1 MIVPQSP
8 IVSPGVLEREL
19 VYLSPRLAGA
29 IDSGGRIACELRTNS
44 LSPRGTNGERAGE
57 RGGLRIAP
65 PPPGP
70 LLHSAW
76 RRGRRL
82 PGRHFRP
89 HRTVA
94 GDWLPGD
101 GPSTDNCP
109 FRICPR

>member
-1 MIVPQSP
+1 MIVLQSP

-19 VYLSPRLAGA
+19 VYLSPRVAGA
-29 IDSGGRIACELRTNS
+29 IESGGQ
-44 LSPRGTNGERAGE
+44 
-57 RGGLRIAP
+57 P
-65 PPPGP
+65 PLPGP

-94 GDWLPGD
+94 GDWLSGD
-101 GPSTDNCP
+101 GPSTDRCP

>member
-8 IVSPGVLEREL
+8 IVSTGVLEREL
-19 VYLSPRLAGA
+19 GY
-29 IDSGGRIACELRTNS
+29 

-65 PPPGP
+65 PLPGP

>member
-1 MIVPQSP
+1 MIVLQSS
-8 IVSPGVLEREL
+8 IVLPGMLEREL
-19 VYLSPRLAGA
+19 VYLSPRVAGA
-29 IDSGGRIACELRTNS
+29 IERGGQTACELRTNA
-44 LSPRGTNGERAGE
+44 LSPRGTNVERAGE
-57 RGGLRIAP
+57 RGGLRITP
-65 PPPGP
+65 PLPGP

-89 HRTVA
+89 HGTVA
-94 GDWLPGD
+94 GDWLSGD

>member
-1 MIVPQSP
+1 MIVLQSP

-19 VYLSPRLAGA
+19 VYLSPRVAGA
-29 IDSGGRIACELRTNS
+29 IESGGQTACELRTNS
-44 LSPRGTNGERAGE
+44 LSTRGTHGERAGE

-65 PPPGP
+65 PPSA

-94 GDWLPGD
+94 GDWLSGD

>member
-1 MIVPQSP
+1 MIVLQSP
-8 IVSPGVLEREL
+8 IVSPGLLEREL
-19 VYLSPRLAGA
+19 IYLSPRVAGA
-29 IDSGGRIACELRTNS
+29 IDSGGQTACELRTNS
-44 LSPRGTNGERAGE
+44 LPPRGTNGERAGE

-65 PPPGP
+65 PLPGP

-94 GDWLPGD
+94 GDWLSGD